1 MRIGITMGDP
11 AGVGPEVA
19 LKALESLG
27 RVTDL
32 PHRDRDRDREKTLSQ
47 NSISIYQSDV
57 VIIGSSSII
66 DETKKRY
73 NIKWDGEVI
82 NCVDITEDVE
92 YGKVSKLA
100 GRAAY
105 ESILK
110 GQELVSSGEIDAL
123 VTAPVC
129 KASINLI
136 DPEFFGHTEL
146 LAKLSHT
153 KRFAMMLAGDKIRVV
168 LVTTHIP
175 INEVATALKEEEII
189 NKIELTHNFL
199 KNQLGVGSPKIGV
212 CALNP
217 HGGEGILGDEET
229 RIISPAIKRAK
240 DRGIHAEGPYPA
252 DTLFARDGFDVI
264 IAMYHDQGLIPLKL
278 CEFGGGVN
286 ITLGLP
292 FIRTSPDH
300 GTAFDIAGKGI
311 ASPGSMIK
319 AIKLA
324 EKLLNTE
331 EPKRLKH

>member
-1 MRIGITMGDP
+1 MKIGITMGDP
-11 AGVGPEVA
+11 AGVGPEVT
-19 LKALESLG
+19 LKALEVLQGEHIGSPLQ
-27 RVTDL
+27 DSPL
-32 PHRDRDRDREKTLSQ
+32 RD
-47 NSISIYQSDV
+47 I
-57 VIIGSSSII
+57 VIIGSQSII

-73 NIKWDGEVI
+73 NIKWNDEII
-82 NCVDITEDVE
+82 NCSDITREDIE

-100 GRAAY
+100 GRASY

-123 VTAPVC
+123 ITAPVC

-153 KRFAMMLAGDKIRVV
+153 ERFAMILVGDTIRVV

-175 INEVATALKEEEII
+175 IKEVATALNEEEII

-199 KNQLGVGSPKIGV
+199 KSQLGINSPKIGV

-217 HGGEGILGDEET
+217 HGGEGIFGDEEAQ
-229 RIISPAIKRAK
+229 IITPAIKK
-240 DRGIHAEGPYPA
+240 VQDKGIQAEGPYPA
-252 DTLFARDGFDVI
+252 DTLFARDGFDAIV
-264 IAMYHDQGLIPLKL
+264 AMYHDQGLIPLKL
-278 CEFGGGVN
+278 HDFGGGVN

-292 FIRTSPDH
+292 FVRTSPDH
-300 GTAFDIAGKGI
+300 GTAFDIAGKGL
-311 ASPGSMIK
+311 ANPSSMIK

-324 EKLLNTE
+324 KDLTNNKCRCSGKLQTGTCSCV
-331 EPKRLKH
+331 